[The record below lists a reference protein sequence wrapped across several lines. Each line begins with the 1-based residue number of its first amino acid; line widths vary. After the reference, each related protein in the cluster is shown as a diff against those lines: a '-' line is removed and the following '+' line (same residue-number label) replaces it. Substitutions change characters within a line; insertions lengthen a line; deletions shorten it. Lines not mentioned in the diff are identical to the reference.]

1 MLSEFSLMGL
11 YIPPLFIYL
20 CVAMGVYLI
29 LGNIF
34 EPMIEQAWH
43 PGLFRF
49 FSSIIVLS
57 LLFLYL

>member
-1 MLSEFSLMGL
+1 MGL